1 LPLAYA
7 NRQNHVERLCIVLI
21 LIGVLQQQQQKH
33 VVMIGTSRGVGTS
46 TLLNC
51 LMNSRVD
58 GLSKNEM
65 FQSGRSSS
73 ETSSKLNSKE
83 LSDTIYTTTPG
94 LDNTQKQTIE
104 DTAEEITKAL
114 KKDGDYQ
121 IIFVVTLESGR
132 LRHPDVTMIT
142 LVLDSAKEIT
152 YYWVIFNKI
161 GKDMLES
168 ITERQKCELLAQVS
182 PDSGPNKPVP
192 IPLFLGVYSDLDEKS
207 NALTSIGELN
217 VFLTHMY
224 PPIRINSSNV
234 KEIATDSYEAINNK
248 MREELTALT
257 KNQELMKRKIEENN
271 FFFNNKIESIMGK
284 HLIEKRELIDM
295 KTQVE
300 IINKQQEELVPR
312 EQLNKTHYLEIIDKM
327 EKDREDILDAIK
339 ANNRTVR
346 CCCVIL

>member
-192 IPLFLGVYSDLDEKS
+192 IPLFLGVYSELDEKS
-207 NALTSIGELN
+207 NALTSIVELN
-217 VFLTHMY
+217 DFLTHML
-224 PPIRINSSNV
+224 PSIRINSSNV
-234 KEIATDSYEAINNK
+234 EEIATNSYGAIDIK
-248 MREELTALT
+248 MREELSALT
-257 KNQELMKRKIEENN
+257 KNQELMERKIKENEK
-271 FFFNNKIESIMGK
+271 FFNNKIDSIMIK
-284 HLIEKRELIDM
+284 HENEKKELMNEM
-295 KTQVE
+295 KVQME
-300 IINKQQEELVPR
+300 MIKKQQEELVPR
-312 EQLNKTHYLEIIDKM
+312 EKLKESHLEIIGKM
-327 EKDREDILDAIK
+327 EKDHRDTLDAIK
-339 ANNRTVR
+339 ANRTTGCAVM
-346 CCCVIL
+346 